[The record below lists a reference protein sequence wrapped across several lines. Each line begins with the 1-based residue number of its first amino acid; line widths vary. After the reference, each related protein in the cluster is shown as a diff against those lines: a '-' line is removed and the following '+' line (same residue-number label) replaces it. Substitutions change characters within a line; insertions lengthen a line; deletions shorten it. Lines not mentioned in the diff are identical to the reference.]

1 MAKKATQSFQWSREA
16 RRVQV
21 LGGGH
26 AIRISDHHGLAWTL
40 IDSDLDCARNLQRL
54 LELIRSEDAEC
65 AERILDEL
73 PEVWRERAER
83 NLEPKI
89 GDEDEVIR

>member
-1 MAKKATQSFQWSREA
+1 MAKKASQSFQWSREA

-40 IDSDLDCARNLQRL
+40 IASDLDCARNLQRL
-54 LELIRSEDAEC
+54 LDLIRSEDAEC

-73 PEVWRERAER
+73 PELWRERAER

>member
-40 IDSDLDCARNLQRL
+40 IASDLDRARNLQRL

-83 NLEPKI
+83 NLEAKI